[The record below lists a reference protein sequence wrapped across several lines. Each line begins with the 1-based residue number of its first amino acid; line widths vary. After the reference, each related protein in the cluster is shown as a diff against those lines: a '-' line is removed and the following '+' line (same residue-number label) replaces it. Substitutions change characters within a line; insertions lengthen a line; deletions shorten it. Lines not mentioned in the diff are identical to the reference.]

1 VPHLGETLLYGEV
14 IWAKNLDRGVLVA
27 DPLGP
32 LGRDMREFGFYLAL
46 VQDLGS
52 HVQIG
57 VRYDSY
63 DPDRDA
69 TDSQGAQLVPSS
81 QTYQTVAL
89 ALALRSGPG
98 RLVFEYDI
106 NRNHLGRTSTGVP
119 TSLADNAFTLRS
131 EVKF

>member
-1 VPHLGETLLYGEV
+1 
-14 IWAKNLDRGVLVA
+14 VLIA

-32 LGRDMREFGFYLAL
+32 LGRDLREFGYYVAA
-46 VQDLGS
+46 VQDLGPY
-52 HVQIG
+52 VQVG

-69 TDSQGAQLVPSS
+69 TDTQGGRLVPSS
-81 QTYQTVAL
+81 QVYQTVAL
-89 ALALRSGPG
+89 ALALRSGPA

-106 NRNHLGRTSTGVP
+106 NRNHLGRASNGMP
-119 TSLADNAFTLRS
+119 ANLADNAFTIRS